1 MEPFYESGILNAME
15 LRARH
20 NRSQLSKT
28 PSPFFF
34 FSIQLINELLRNF
47 LDLRLRSDHNL
58 HFPFQKKNIV
68 ITSVNW
74 YASTIIVEFTEKCQ
88 EYF

>member
-34 FSIQLINELLRNF
+34 KIQLINELLRNF

-58 HFPFQKKNIV
+58 HFPFQKKIL
-68 ITSVNW
+68 
-74 YASTIIVEFTEKCQ
+74 
-88 EYF
+88 

>member
-34 FSIQLINELLRNF
+34 SIQLINELLRNF

-58 HFPFQKKNIV
+58 HFPFQKKKYCNNLRQLV
-68 ITSVNW
+68 RLNNNS
-74 YASTIIVEFTEKCQ
+74 
-88 EYF
+88 